1 MYIYIRIYTGGGVSV
16 SFDED
21 GLGAYGD
28 VVEEART
35 SSGVKQMITRSN
47 FAQSE
52 MCSLE
57 AQFASSGNK
66 IISFKFLKH

>member
-1 MYIYIRIYTGGGVSV
+1 MSV
-16 SFDED
+16 AFDED

-28 VVEEART
+28 AVEEART
-35 SSGVKQMITRSN
+35 SSGVKQMITSSN
-47 FAQSE
+47 FVRSE

-66 IISFKFLKH
+66 IISF